1 MGGTHP
7 ILWHP
12 MGHLS
17 SEAGV
22 QQRDRL
28 GPVIVFCHSFETD
41 SQPMANDLT
50 NFGHQPLCFTLTPLR
65 MRTKT
70 DRCSIRHAYN
80 ASSLYLPFSIWVAT
94 RLGKGSNYGHTRCA
108 YKKSAM
114 QFLNWLH
121 HIITSPPKWQV
132 SMWCPQASMEP
143 PF

>member
-41 SQPMANDLT
+41 SQPMANDWSPT
-50 NFGHQPLCFTLTPLR
+50 IMF
-65 MRTKT
+65 
-70 DRCSIRHAYN
+70 HAHSTEN
-80 ASSLYLPFSIWVAT
+80 E
-94 RLGKGSNYGHTRCA
+94 N
-108 YKKSAM
+108 
-114 QFLNWLH
+114 QN
-121 HIITSPPKWQV
+121 
-132 SMWCPQASMEP
+132 
-143 PF
+143 